1 MRPGVRLGIDVGRMR
16 LLLFIVT
23 SLLVGV
29 VVAVSGAIGFVG
41 LVVPH
46 AVRMV
51 VGSDHRWVLPASAL
65 AGGLLLVVVD
75 IVARRG
81 LGTPETCG
89 WQRPN
94 YRSQASEVNLGAT
107 STGPRGLV
115 GTLNWRDTSAMI
127 WMAITFIGSSAMAH
141 APQDFMGWSSP
152 LTTER
157 GPKPVFRSEKS
168 EVSVDAATDVTVNLK
183 LDARH
188 LDFEALLPRLQSLLD
203 RQAGSPMEAS
213 ALRRM
218 MRSVLKEVI
227 ETNLQRDLTG
237 EFGEIVA
244 AYRDMLERRVASGH
258 DEAISRALTRAKFQ
272 SETLASVPMV
282 EQGEACALLGLSDTN
297 PSATL
302 KRHETRNRI
311 LRFDWKGKAAYPLFQ
326 LEYIPSAPLDST
338 EALFRA

>member
-1 MRPGVRLGIDVGRMR
+1 
-16 LLLFIVT
+16 
-23 SLLVGV
+23 
-29 VVAVSGAIGFVG
+29 
-41 LVVPH
+41 
-46 AVRMV
+46 
-51 VGSDHRWVLPASAL
+51 
-65 AGGLLLVVVD
+65 
-75 IVARRG
+75 
-81 LGTPETCG
+81 
-89 WQRPN
+89 
-94 YRSQASEVNLGAT
+94 
-107 STGPRGLV
+107 
-115 GTLNWRDTSAMI
+115 MI

-326 LEYIPSAPLDST
+326 LDVAERRIHPALIKLMDMRTDEWGGKMALLHWLTRPNRSLGGARPCDRLAEDANAIVESFSAEISEPLHG
-338 EALFRA
+338 